1 MWFLMSEKK
10 ASSDCGF
17 AQVLPKSANKQC
29 GKITKWATWSNHCD
43 NSSPRLNM
51 LKKTFC
57 FLFTV
62 VAYLTHVY
70 DAARNRAQLL
80 TSHSSQANLNKTESS
95 KSISITLWIIKWHD
109 EWFTLRWRESQF
121 GELFVLFRVIMF
133 SVDEFS
139 EWFQSK

>member
-1 MWFLMSEKK
+1 
-10 ASSDCGF
+10 
-17 AQVLPKSANKQC
+17 
-29 GKITKWATWSNHCD
+29 
-43 NSSPRLNM
+43 M

-139 EWFQSK
+139 E